1 MLKNAPPVWCKLR
14 GRTMS
19 DIIEFCDNW
28 LFRNG
33 FEQSWTTSA
42 LTKAE
47 TVSIPH
53 NAVELPFDYF
63 DETIYQRRF
72 TYQKHIAWHDSFTDQ
87 EVNLQFDGVM
97 ADAKVYIDGIFV
109 GSHSDGYTPFEI
121 RLTEH
126 LNRDGILLTI
136 CIDGSENPEIPPF
149 GGQID
154 YLTYAGIYREVWIK
168 TAAPVSIQ
176 NVKIEPDQVLDL
188 LKSVRIS
195 CQLSNPQA
203 QELHQAELLA
213 SVTAPDG
220 TCIAQCRTAI
230 SDNNPKLT
238 FSELENILL
247 WSPDAPNLYRLELTL
262 QCNGATDTL
271 SRMFG
276 FRTAEF
282 AADGFRLNGEKLKL
296 LGLNRHQSFPY
307 SGYALG
313 RSAQEEDAE
322 ILKFDLACNVVRTS
336 HYPQSTWFLD
346 HCDRIGLLVLEE
358 IPGWQHIGGAKWK
371 DEAVANVRRMIER
384 DWNHPSVILWGVR
397 INESPDDDA
406 FYERTNRLAHEL
418 DTTRQTG
425 GIRKHTGSTL
435 LEDVYTF
442 NDFVLGDEERPGS
455 NRARTALRDQNEV
468 TGLAHKVPYLI
479 TEHNGHMFP
488 TKVVDQEQRQIEHV
502 TRHLEIIDAAF
513 GDDHIAGCI
522 GWCMFDYNTHKD
534 FGSGDRVCHHG
545 VMTMYRE
552 PKFAAYAYASQ
563 GAPENK
569 VILKPVTHWA
579 RGERNIGGTLP
590 LMILTNCDY
599 VQLRFASGAI
609 LDLYPDQKRFAHLP
623 HPPVMLN
630 PEDLGGSEL
639 GKWGMQ
645 WHDIEVAGYV
655 DGKQVAHLKMV
666 ADPVATRLNVS
677 AGRWQK
683 DAQASEVRVSV
694 QAVDQVGNTLPF
706 FSDPVRFEVHGP
718 GSLTGPATRSLQAG
732 ATACWIKTNGDPASV
747 SVTVSCERLPDI
759 TLNLG

>member
-1 MLKNAPPVWCKLR
+1 MP
-14 GRTMS
+14 
-19 DIIEFCDNW
+19 DIIEFCENW
-28 LFRNG
+28 SFRRG
-33 FEQSWTTSA
+33 FEESWTTSA
-42 LTKAE
+42 WGEAE
-47 TVSIPH
+47 TVSVPH
-53 NAVELPFDYF
+53 SAVEVPFDYF
-63 DETIYQRRF
+63 DEEIYQRRF
-72 TYQKHIAWHDSFTDQ
+72 TYQKHIAWRDSFAGQ
-87 EVNLQFDGVM
+87 EVSLRFDGVM
-97 ADAKVYIDGIFV
+97 ADAKVYIDGIFA
-109 GSHSDGYTPFEI
+109 GGHSDGYTPFEI
-121 RLTEH
+121 RLTKH
-126 LNRDGILLTI
+126 LNPNGILLTV

-154 YLTYAGIYREVWIK
+154 YLTYAGIYREVWLK
-168 TAAPVSIQ
+168 TTPAVSLL
-176 NVKIEPDQVLDL
+176 NVKIEPDQVLET
-188 LKSVRIS
+188 LKSVRIF
-195 CQLSNPQA
+195 CQLSNPQN
-203 QELHQAELLA
+203 QPLNQTELLVA
-213 SVTAPDG
+213 ITAPDG
-220 TCIAQCRTAI
+220 TCVAQQRVAI
-230 SDNNPKLT
+230 SDDSP
-238 FSELENILL
+238 ELKFTGLEDILL

-262 QCNGATDTL
+262 QYGGTTDTL

-282 AADGFRLNGEKLKL
+282 AADGFRLNGQKLKL
-296 LGLNRHQSFPY
+296 LGLNRHQSYPY

-313 RSAQEEDAE
+313 RSAQETDAE
-322 ILKFDLACNVVRTS
+322 ILRFDLACNVVRTS
-336 HYPQSTWFLD
+336 HYPQSPWFLD

-371 DEAVANVRRMIER
+371 NEAVANVRRMIER

-442 NDFVLGDEERPGS
+442 NDFILGDEERPGS
-455 NRARTALRDQNEV
+455 NRTRTALRNQNEV

-479 TEHNGHMFP
+479 TEHNGHMYP
-488 TKVVDQEQRQIEHV
+488 TKAGDHEQRQIEHV

-522 GWCMFDYNTHKD
+522 GWCMYDYNTHKD

-563 GAPENK
+563 GAPDHK
-569 VILKPVTHWA
+569 VVLKPVTFWA

-599 VQLRFASGAI
+599 VQVRFVSGAV
-609 LDLYPDQKRFAHLP
+609 LDLSPDRKRFAHLP

-630 PEDLGGSEL
+630 PEDLSETEF

-645 WHDIEVAGYV
+645 WHDIEFTGYV

-677 AGRWQK
+677 AERPLK
-683 DAQASEVRVSV
+683 DMQATEVRVSV
-694 QAVDQVGNTLPF
+694 QAVDQAGNTLPF
-706 FSDPVRFEVHGP
+706 FTGPVRFEVLGP
-718 GSLTGPATRSLQAG
+718 GKLTGPAARPLHGG
-732 ATACWIKTNGDPASV
+732 ATACWIKTYGNPGSV
-747 SVTVSCERLPDI
+747 SVTVSCDRLPDVS
-759 TLNLG
+759 LSLG